1 MKTLFKLFSTFVV
14 LSITLISF
22 GLLFDTAPTMAQEPT
37 ALEQKLDTTQEITS
51 TMPFGTDPNDQSQL
65 FAIANEAVSTQLDAL
80 TAISK
85 TKRIYHR
92 AYSRAIEKQLLDQVD
107 MRNYLLEHALVYTG
121 YSTTLTV
128 NSLVALTNTVVM
140 TARVHVV
147 LNVSIV
153 PNPSVVS
160 SVVEYDVNQYNVN
173 HDDLS
178 TVNSQDLQT
187 PKTSEYIDDH
197 VFTFGKQNSEWLL
210 ISDELANPLGTILS
224 DVPEVTLPQKLG
236 VFGVKSLQVHLIK

>member
-14 LSITLISF
+14 LSVTLISF

-51 TMPFGTDPNDQSQL
+51 TMPFGIDPNDQSQL

-121 YSTTLTV
+121 Y
-128 NSLVALTNTVVM
+128 
-140 TARVHVV
+140 
-147 LNVSIV
+147 
-153 PNPSVVS
+153 
-160 SVVEYDVNQYNVN
+160 
-173 HDDLS
+173 
-178 TVNSQDLQT
+178 
-187 PKTSEYIDDH
+187 
-197 VFTFGKQNSEWLL
+197 
-210 ISDELANPLGTILS
+210 
-224 DVPEVTLPQKLG
+224 
-236 VFGVKSLQVHLIK
+236 